1 MSVVFSTDNFQKLI
15 QKYGLT
21 PAEFLRPFGI
31 LTEET
36 RGSFSNFTEDPMITL
51 KHMRLNFYNNWDL
64 EEINQATVQ
73 ETLKHILDNYQPTV
87 TLEDKDWT
95 NQAAIEESLLFGPTE
110 GCTPWFAKWREFHL
124 ETARFSHHELVD

>member
-1 MSVVFSTDNFQKLI
+1 MI
-15 QKYGLT
+15 QKFGLT

-31 LTEET
+31 LKEKVQAK
-36 RGSFSNFTEDPMITL
+36 FSNFSEEQSIELDHL
-51 KHMRLNFYNNWDL
+51 KLNFYNNWDL

-95 NQAAIEESLLFGPTE
+95 NPQVIEESLLQG
-110 GCTPWFAKWREFHL
+110 
-124 ETARFSHHELVD
+124 